1 MILCLLL
8 LSDETEEGQNKNYHN
23 TFPFS
28 MQFTTYTKEGKDY
41 YTGNVACVR
50 ISLWIEVK

>member
-1 MILCLLL
+1 MIRCLLL

-50 ISLWIEVK
+50 ISL